1 MFTINPT
8 PFDIRLVAFRIP
20 IRVHPSFWLGSLIFG
35 QSLGSPELIFL
46 WVICSFVSILI
57 HELGHALTAEAY
69 GWPTEIVLYFGGGL
83 AMSQRGYNET
93 PWKSILVSLMGP
105 VAGFLLLGVIFVVM
119 IGMAFSG
126 QVRTP
131 EAASDFSYYLQ
142 QALSYLFIMNLY
154 WGLLNLIPVMPLDGG
169 QIARSL
175 CEVLRFRDPISAA
188 LKLGVVASGAATYYF
203 LVQRKEMMPGMLMLM
218 LCLQNVSALQT
229 PR

>member
-20 IRVHPSFWLGSLIFG
+20 IRVHPSFWLGSMIFG
-35 QSLGSPELIFL
+35 QALGSPELIFL

-105 VAGFLLLGVIFVVM
+105 VAGFLFLGIIVVVM
-119 IGMAFSG
+119 IGMGFSG

-142 QALSYLFIMNLY
+142 EVLLDLFIMNLY

-175 CEVLRFRDPISAA
+175 CEIFRFRDPVSAA
-188 LKLGVVASGAATYYF
+188 LKLGVVASGAAAYYF
-203 LVQRKEMMPGMLMLM
+203 LVQHKEMMLGMLMLM
-218 LCLQNVSALQT
+218 LCFQNVAALQS

>member
-8 PFDIRLVAFRIP
+8 SFDIRLMAFRIP
-20 IRVHPSFWLGSLIFG
+20 IRVHPSFWLGSMIFG

-83 AMSQRGYNET
+83 AMSQRSYNET
-93 PWKSILVSLMGP
+93 PWKSIWVSLMGP
-105 VAGFLLLGVIFVVM
+105 VAGFLFLGVIFVAM
-119 IGMAFSG
+119 IGMAITG
-126 QVRTP
+126 QGQAP
-131 EAASDFSYYLQ
+131 ETATDFSFYLN
-142 QALSYLFIMNLY
+142 QALSFLFFMNLY

-175 CEVLRFRDPISAA
+175 CEVFRFRDPVSAA
-188 LKLGVVASGAATYYF
+188 LKLGVVASGAAAYYF
-203 LVQRKEMMPGMLMLM
+203 LVQHKEMMPGMLMLM
-218 LCLQNVSALQT
+218 LCFQNVAALQS